1 MIAVMGDPVLRIQDT
16 DNLMQRKVDRVY
28 SFAKFL
34 LELNISATDLYSMTD
49 AGEFGYF
56 QHGIAKADGTDFTP
70 AMMGADMPALNLPE
84 SNPRA

>member
-34 LELNISATDLYSMTD
+34 LELNISTTDLYSMTD
-49 AGEFGYF
+49 AGEL
-56 QHGIAKADGTDFTP
+56 GIF
-70 AMMGADMPALNLPE
+70 NL
-84 SNPRA
+84 A